1 MNLRGILPSLLIAA
15 TLLHAGAATATDASP
30 DEPHGPA
37 TPSAETAGSSA
48 SPATSAVS
56 SPATGEAL
64 PLDDLRVFVE
74 VFHKIKR
81 DYVED
86 VSDQQLLES
95 AIKGMLEGLDPHSA
109 YLDGEAYTEL
119 QEGTSGEFG
128 GLGIE
133 IGTEDGLIKIIS
145 PIDDTPASRAGI
157 QAGDTIIRLD
167 GAPVRGMSVNAA
179 VKKMRGEVGSAI
191 ELTIMRE
198 GEAKP
203 LELTLVR
210 DLIKIRSVR
219 SRELAPGFG
228 YLRISAFQANTGEDF
243 VKELE
248 KLKQE
253 AKGGLKGLVLDLR
266 NNPGGVL
273 GAAVAISDAFLDAGK
288 IVYTEGRVA
297 DAKMSFEAKPPDL
310 IDGAPLVVL
319 INEGSASASEIV
331 AGALQDRQR
340 AVLMGRRTF
349 GKGSVQTIL
358 PMNNKAAI
366 KITTARYF
374 TPNGRSIQA
383 EGVEPDIMIDR
394 VEVQAQKAVDKSLV
408 SEAQLEGHLDNPN
421 GKAKGK
427 AGKSSTKT
435 ESGSLAASDYEL
447 HEALNLLKG
456 MSLLRTRQTP
466 ATP

>member
-1 MNLRGILPSLLIAA
+1 MNLHGLLPTLLIAA
-15 TLLHAGAATATDASP
+15 ALLQARPAHAADASP
-30 DEPHGPA
+30 SEPSAPV
-37 TPSAETAGSSA
+37 TPSTETPGVPAEA
-48 SPATSAVS
+48 ATSAVS
-56 SPATGEAL
+56 PPGTGETL

-86 VSDQQLLES
+86 VSDQQLLEN

-119 QEGTSGEFG
+119 QEGTSGAFG

-157 QAGDTIIRLD
+157 EAGDTIIRLD
-167 GAPVRGMSVNAA
+167 GAPVRGMTINAA

-219 SRELAPGFG
+219 SRELAPGLG

-253 AKGGLKGLVLDLR
+253 SKGGLKGLVLDLR

-383 EGVEPDIMIDR
+383 EGVEPDIVIDR
-394 VEVQAQKAVDKSLV
+394 VEVQAQKAMDDSLV

-427 AGKSSTKT
+427 AGKSSTKAD
-435 ESGSLAASDYEL
+435 SASLAASDYEL